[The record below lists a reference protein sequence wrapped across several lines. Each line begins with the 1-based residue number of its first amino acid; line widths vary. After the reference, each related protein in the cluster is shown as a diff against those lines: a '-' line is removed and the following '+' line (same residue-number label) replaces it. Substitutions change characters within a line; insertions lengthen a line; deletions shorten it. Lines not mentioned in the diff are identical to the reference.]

1 MSTTGPDLAG
11 AQPNSSQSLQND
23 VNNHSGNSITLEKR
37 GSKRNGTLTS
47 SQLFTRPRYA
57 NSFWLPDYKL
67 GIDRLCEQ
75 QILSLTQLHELRKLV
90 FGHIRI
96 HHRNGE
102 ELEKLAATLL
112 PADSSFRAPR
122 QMRSLSERR
131 NILGSNQ
138 TEPASLM
145 LLYWK
150 HVDQMKEDAR
160 VQRETAAEID
170 RKVLDP
176 LTSFIKL
183 HEPQIG
189 ATIQRFQ
196 DLLGDYMDAYDEVD
210 RIKEQFD
217 ASSATREFVEPEL
230 EKVVEP
236 ESQPEPASFLTF
248 PLDLGVLKVQGPEAF
263 QEFFL
268 PLIDSVS
275 VTRRRIP
282 LPGRTN
288 ETFSSDQ
295 LCERLSKR
303 KALGFNPTRKNLETL
318 GQTLLDHGIIVDT
331 GFFPRKFT
339 KEGMWLEWSLPA
351 VHAARG
357 TTPTVEPKTKPIE
370 ISSSGFSSMLNTV
383 RTSLMK
389 PKTGIN
395 PLELEEKYN
404 ESYEEL
410 QRVRHSLDMEIVHKA
425 QAFERFQKLR
435 IEITYHSITRLAE
448 IRAAKSEA
456 GANEQK
462 AHALNLAQKYNH
474 PDNYVAD
481 FELLL
486 ESDSAGI
493 YFPLVVSPKLLSQRH
508 VSTAQLNTNFQNIR
522 IGFNLFTDIPLQVP
536 VDSEL
541 VSLRSMPM
549 FLHKIVTILESMSP
563 VDLKKWWLAPLRFDD
578 YWMLKSDILAM
589 VQRADDPNSKELI
602 NSTCEI
608 LQARGAER
616 VTNFLRNWLLE
627 INDSVI
633 PSTVYDLIL
642 RSNNDFIKHM
652 GTIPRSNLSSLVCI
666 LEHISRAFNL
676 GLLKGYGVSDDALE
690 VGNSEPEIK
699 EAVKSLNLMDA
710 ITSVPFMHLILRPSV
725 VKNASGFKP
734 PLVEYS
740 ALLEKLLSGE
750 VRTALFKLL
759 IQHEQSFDERQ
770 RLKEQNLGILKRAP
784 SSPPPAKVE
793 IQALTPTRAP
803 VPKQAHAQANQK
815 GSRPPS
821 ADFSLR
827 PFRTGTTPRPSP
839 SPSPVHRTDPERRE
853 LVHLQPL
860 QLE

>member
-1 MSTTGPDLAG
+1 MSTTEPDLAG
-11 AQPNSSQSLQND
+11 AQPNSTQNLQIDSSSQN
-23 VNNHSGNSITLEKR
+23 GNSITLEKR
-37 GSKRNGTLTS
+37 SSKRNGPLTS
-47 SQLFTRPRYA
+47 HLISRPRYA
-57 NSFWLPDYKL
+57 NSFWLPDYQL

-75 QILSLTQLHELRKLV
+75 QILSLSQLHELRKLI

-131 NILGSNQ
+131 NILGSTQN
-138 TEPASLM
+138 EPVSLM

-150 HVDQMKEDAR
+150 HVDQIKADAR

-210 RIKEQFD
+210 RLKEQFD
-217 ASSATREFVEPEL
+217 ASTATREFVEPEI
-230 EKVVEP
+230 EPAQEP
-236 ESQPEPASFLTF
+236 ETHPEPVSFLAF
-248 PLDLGVLKVQGPEAF
+248 PLDLGVLKVESLETF

-268 PLIDSVS
+268 PLIDNMP

-288 ETFSSDQ
+288 ETFLSDQ

-303 KALGFNPTRKNLETL
+303 RALGFNPTRKNLEML
-318 GQTLLDHGIIVDT
+318 GQALLDHAIIIDT

-339 KEGMWLEWSLPA
+339 KEGMWLEWSLQA

-357 TTPTVEPKTKPIE
+357 ITPTVEPKTKPIE
-370 ISSSGFSSMLNTV
+370 ISSTGFSNMFKTV

-389 PKTGIN
+389 PKTGIT

-410 QRVRHSLDMEIVHKA
+410 QRIRHSLDMEIVHKA
-425 QAFERFQKLR
+425 QAFELFQKLR
-435 IEITYHSITRLAE
+435 IEITYHSLTRLAE
-448 IRAAKSEA
+448 IRSSKSEA
-456 GANEQK
+456 AAKELK
-462 AHALNLAQKYNH
+462 AHALNLVQKYNH
-474 PDNYVAD
+474 PNNYVAD

-522 IGFNLFTDIPLQVP
+522 LGFNLFTDIPLQVP

-541 VSLRSMPM
+541 VSVRSMPL
-549 FLHKIVTILESMSP
+549 FLHKMVTILEGLSP
-563 VDLKKWWLAPLRFDD
+563 DNLKKWWLAPLRFDD
-578 YWMLKSDILAM
+578 YWMLKSDVLAM
-589 VQRADDPNSKELI
+589 VQRADDPTSKELVI
-602 NSTCEI
+602 SICEM
-608 LQARGAER
+608 LQNRGAER

-642 RSNNDFIKHM
+642 RSNGDLIKHM
-652 GTIPRSNLSSLVCI
+652 GTIPRSNLSSLIFI
-666 LEHISRAFNL
+666 LEHISRAFEL
-676 GLLKGYGVSDDALE
+676 SLLKGYGVSDEALE
-690 VGNSEPEIK
+690 VDNNEAEAK
-699 EAVKSLNLMDA
+699 EAVKSLNLMDGIA
-710 ITSVPFMHLILRPSV
+710 SVPFVHLILRPSV

-734 PLVEYS
+734 PLAEYS
-740 ALLEKLLSGE
+740 VLLEKLLSGE
-750 VRTALFKLL
+750 SRIALFKLL
-759 IQHEQSFDERQ
+759 IQQEQSFDERQ
-770 RLKEQNLGILKRAP
+770 RLKEQNLGILKRVP
-784 SSPPPAKVE
+784 SSPPPAHVE
-793 IQALTPTRAP
+793 IQVLTPTKAP
-803 VPKQAHAQANQK
+803 VPKQALAQANQK

-839 SPSPVHRTDPERRE
+839 SASPVHRSDPERRE